1 LFTGKTPDYL
11 LKKGDFPLLYNL
23 PIHTILL
30 TMSLKNTHYCD
41 ILLNMSQKN
50 AHFNLISPTQK
61 MPKGGM
67 EAACYQFNSFCEV
80 KTASHSA
87 LTNGNFQSDS
97 FYSHYFRIQS
107 RKNPSI
113 VYTFV
118 ECDVPQGTTHPKVQF
133 HTVILHRTE

>member
-1 LFTGKTPDYL
+1 MFTGKTPDYL

-80 KTASHSA
+80 KTASLKTAWMRFLSTD
-87 LTNGNFQSDS
+87 LGNQAII
-97 FYSHYFRIQS
+97 HI
-107 RKNPSI
+107 
-113 VYTFV
+113 T
-118 ECDVPQGTTHPKVQF
+118 
-133 HTVILHRTE
+133 L